1 MPRWAWA
8 DMDNRVTAPRIA
20 MEKSLRI
27 TQVYSRRDGAEKEY
41 FSIVFNY
48 QESQPRE
55 GQ

>member
-8 DMDNRVTAPRIA
+8 EMDNRATALRIA

-27 TQVYSRRDGAEKEY
+27 IQVYSRRDGAEQEY

-48 QESQPRE
+48 QGLQLRE
-55 GQ
+55 WP